1 MKQNEQMTDTVN
13 RHAATPLYRQ
23 VADRLLQDIRSGHY
37 PSGSRLPVEDALCVR
52 FGVSRFPLRQALK
65 ILTDEGLI
73 ERVPGRGT
81 YVAQSNEQR
90 ASGRSDSQ
98 TAARQTAHPAIRPVG
113 LMLPGLAG
121 DYTRDIARG
130 FIQSAA
136 ACGRAAMIAISSDLD
151 EEQRSIDQLLA
162 AGAAGLVIFP
172 CSEQI
177 TDRLIT
183 LRQESFACVLI
194 DRHMGLQDVDFVET
208 DNVSGGFM
216 AARHMANHGYR
227 SVLFCADSL
236 HVSSVQ
242 ERLSGFQRGV
252 AQYGLRW
259 FTLTGSGSVQ
269 ERLPE
274 SAELPDFSLTGCLDH
289 FDAFL
294 EHQPIAIFCE
304 NDSCAMQLSACLRA
318 RGLVIGD
325 TIGIIGFDNESAG
338 RHHQPPLT
346 TIAQNGWL
354 IGDTAARMLLES
366 LDGTRRAIVRHVLP
380 TQIIVRRSCGEE
392 TNR

>member
-1 MKQNEQMTDTVN
+1 MTDAVN
-13 RHAATPLYRQ
+13 RNAAKPLYRQ
-23 VADRLLQDIRSGHY
+23 VADRLMQDISSGDY
-37 PSGSRLPVEDALCVR
+37 EPGFRLPTEDALCAR

-65 ILTDEGLI
+65 ILSDEGLI
-73 ERVPGRGT
+73 ERIPGRGT
-81 YVAQSNEQR
+81 YVAQVFDQQS
-90 ASGRSDSQ
+90 SGRVDSQ
-98 TAARQTAHPAIRPVG
+98 VADRQAEHPAISPVG
-113 LMLPGLAG
+113 LMLPGLSG

-136 ACGRAAMIAISSDLD
+136 TCGRAAMVAISGDAD
-151 EEQRSIDQLLA
+151 EEERSIDQLLA

-172 CSEQI
+172 CSEKI
-177 TDRLIT
+177 ISRLSF
-183 LRQESFACVLI
+183 LHQSGFACVLI

-216 AARHMANHGYR
+216 AARHMAHHGYR
-227 SVLFCADSL
+227 SVLFCGDSL
-236 HVSSVQ
+236 QVSSVQ

-252 AQYGLRW
+252 AQYGLSW
-259 FTLTGSGSVQ
+259 LTLTAAVTVQ
-269 ERLPE
+269 DRLPE
-274 SAELPDFSLTGCLDH
+274 STGELDFSLDSCLLH
-289 FDAFL
+289 FDKYM

-304 NDSCAMQLSACLRA
+304 NDSCALQLSARLRE
-318 RGLVIGD
+318 RSLSIGD
-325 TIGIIGFDNESAG
+325 AIGIIGFDNESAG

-354 IGDTAARMLLES
+354 IGDTAARIIMES
-366 LDGTRRAIVRHVLP
+366 LTGARKAKVRHVLP

>member
-1 MKQNEQMTDTVN
+1 MTNEVN
-13 RHAATPLYRQ
+13 HHVARPLYRQ
-23 VADRLLQDIRSGHY
+23 VADRLRQDISTGDY
-37 PSGSRLPVEDALCVR
+37 TSGSRLPTEDALCVR

-65 ILTDEGLI
+65 ILADEGLI
-73 ERVPGRGT
+73 ERIPGRGT
-81 YVAQSNEQR
+81 YVAQCHEQQ

-98 TAARQTAHPAIRPVG
+98 GVDRQAEYPVNRPVG

-136 ACGRAAMIAISSDLD
+136 ACGRAAMVAISGDA
-151 EEQRSIDQLLA
+151 EEEERSIDRLMA
-162 AGAAGLVIFP
+162 AGAVGLVIFP
-172 CSEQI
+172 CSEKI
-177 TDRLIT
+177 ADRFCQ
-183 LRQESFACVLI
+183 LRRDGIACVLI

-227 SVLFCADSL
+227 TVLFCADSL

-242 ERLSGFQRGV
+242 ERLTGFQRGV

-259 FTLTGSGSVQ
+259 LTLTGAGAVQ
-269 ERLPE
+269 DRLPE
-274 SAELPDFSLTGCLDH
+274 TAGGLDFSLAGCMEHLNEY
-289 FDAFL
+289 L

-304 NDSCAMQLSACLRA
+304 NDSCALQLSNRLRE
-318 RGLVIGD
+318 RGLAIGD
-325 TIGIIGFDNESAG
+325 AIGIIGFDNESAG

-354 IGDTAARMLLES
+354 IGDTAARMMLES
-366 LDGTRRAIVRHVLP
+366 LTGTRKSIVRHVLP

-392 TNR
+392 SDRKTTVS